1 MYDYYKIVNIKLIFR
16 VKACERRRTELYAKQ
31 GRKNQFRTAEE
42 RDRWITEV
50 SCSKYIFCASF
61 ITFIAN

>member
-1 MYDYYKIVNIKLIFR
+1 MFQFSGNTYHEMYDNYKIVNINLIFR

-50 SCSKYIFCASF
+50 SC
-61 ITFIAN
+61 

>member
-1 MYDYYKIVNIKLIFR
+1 MLYFSGNTYHEMYDYYKIVNIKLIFR

-50 SCSKYIFCASF
+50 SC
-61 ITFIAN
+61 